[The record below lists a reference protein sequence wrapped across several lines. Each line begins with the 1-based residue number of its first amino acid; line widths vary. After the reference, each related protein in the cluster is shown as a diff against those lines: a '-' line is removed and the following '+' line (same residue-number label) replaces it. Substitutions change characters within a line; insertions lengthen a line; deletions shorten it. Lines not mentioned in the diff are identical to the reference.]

1 MLMNNYIQE
10 LPGLKDVIVTNVK
23 TFKNEKHI
31 NITME
36 RKTHFCPNCNFP
48 TQRVH
53 DYRTQKVKD
62 LEICG
67 FNGVLILKKRRYV
80 CPNCNKRFY
89 EKIDFLPTYYRTTNR
104 LWAYILNELSKTR
117 FIFMRDRMENIKTLS
132 LRTNNIRHYK
142 KRYKVIPIR

>member
-1 MLMNNYIQE
+1 MNNYIQE

-89 EKIDFLPTYYRTTNR
+89 EEIDFLPIYYRSTNR

-117 FIFMRDRMENIKTLS
+117 FIFMRDRMSNMLLWICQAVLN
-132 LRTNNIRHYK
+132 L
-142 KRYKVIPIR
+142 P